1 MGVGNYRAWC
11 ILLPIN
17 LVQFSNSFARVV
29 HYRRITLQCVY
40 QILIHFSSLN
50 PLPGLHV
57 LPSETLITSGN
68 QDSSTNSSGIE
79 VSGTYF
85 SCQFT
90 VVI

>member
-11 ILLPIN
+11 VLPID
-17 LVQFSNSFARVV
+17 LVQFSNSFARVA
-29 HYRRITLQCVY
+29 HYRRITLWCIY

-57 LPSETLITSGN
+57 PPSETSITSGN
-68 QDSSTNSSGIE
+68 QDSGTDSSGIE
-79 VSGTYF
+79 VSGMYF

-90 VVI
+90 VVV